1 MKKLTLLKA
10 FFLLCA
16 LIVGSSSAWAD
27 EEPVVTADFTTAAVG
42 NSNYTNTWT
51 YGDWSLTNCANNNKG
66 WAYIRCGGKGGSSAT
81 STTTSTTTIQGTKK
95 IDYDIKEVKVYHNGT
110 SNNDFTVNSVVL
122 EVSSVSNFSSISN
135 KIELTP
141 TITKE
146 TAGTVSFTTGAPYAS
161 GSYYRVT
168 INWTVKGKKNYGLDV
183 TKVDFYEDAAAKT
196 ATTTT
201 ISDANLTSVD
211 LKDGTAAGSLSAS
224 VTAGGNPV
232 AGASVSWESSNP
244 EFATI
249 ADDGT
254 VTLVAVGTTTITA
267 TYAGNDDY
275 YGSSTTYDLEVTDT
289 RTATVTTIDD
299 SSIINTDLKNG
310 TAAGTITASVTAGGD
325 PVLGATVTWESS
337 DPTVATITDGGVV
350 TLVKVGTTTITASY
364 AGGGSYAASSDTYEL
379 TVVDSE
385 QKNPVTIQMTN
396 SLFGQDVHTSGG
408 KSTEELT
415 FIGYQDNVK
424 VTYYVPD
431 ESYYY
436 FNTSNTRPYNT
447 CTLTYGAPAG
457 YVITKIDFTSDGT
470 NWHDATPSVGE
481 MTDTKTWEGFDQEV
495 TFSWETSGT
504 RVKTVVVTLA
514 EVVTLTPAKTYTTLT
529 SAYALNFTDVSGLEA
544 YIAKD
549 GVSEGSV
556 KMTQVNKV
564 PANTGLVLKAT
575 TPNSAVNIPV
585 FDGTGAD
592 DVSGN
597 LMVGSATET
606 TAIEKDGGYI
616 LSNGV
621 FQPASAGTLAAGK
634 AYLQIAVT
642 SARSLEMS
650 FDDATTAIN
659 GIEEVAP
666 VNVKTRKVVKNG
678 RLVIET
684 ANGEFTIDG
693 ARMK

>member
-1 MKKLTLLKA
+1 MKKLTFWKSL
-10 FFLLCA
+10 FLLFA
-16 LIVGSSSAWAD
+16 LIVGSTNAWAQA
-27 EEPVVTADFTTAAVG
+27 PVNTVLWAEDFSGYSNKTVPSGEISNSHTGTTVYDSGNVTYACADGGTTTQVYVDTNGPHTDANNANLLISKGNGTFTVSGIPTGSATELTLSYEKSGKGTLSVSTSTAGVTISGSTITTNGASTIALTFKNTN
-42 NSNYTNTWT
+42 NSNNLRI
-51 YGDWSLTNCANNNKG
+51 DDISLIVKTA
-66 WAYIRCGGKGGSSAT
+66 GSST
-81 STTTSTTTIQGTKK
+81 S
-95 IDYDIKEVKVYHNGT
+95 
-110 SNNDFTVNSVVL
+110 
-122 EVSSVSNFSSISN
+122 
-135 KIELTP
+135 
-141 TITKE
+141 
-146 TAGTVSFTTGAPYAS
+146 
-161 GSYYRVT
+161 
-168 INWTVKGKKNYGLDV
+168 
-183 TKVDFYEDAAAKT
+183 KT

-201 ISDANLTSVD
+201 ISATGIANTD
-211 LKDGTAAGSLSAS
+211 LKNGTAAGSLSAS
-224 VTAGGNPV
+224 VTVTEGGATVSGAIVKWSSDDEDV
-232 AGASVSWESSNP
+232 AKVNETSGV
-244 EFATI
+244 
-249 ADDGT
+249 
-254 VTLVAVGTTTITA
+254 VTLVGVGSAIITA
-267 TYAGNDDY
+267 SYDGDDTYAE
-275 YGSSTTYDLEVTDT
+275 SSDTYELTVTDT
-289 RTATVTTIDD
+289 RTATITTIDD
-299 SSIINTDLKNG
+299 AGITNTDLKNG
-310 TAAGTITASVTAGGD
+310 TAAGTLTAGVTAGGD

-364 AGGGSYAASSDTYEL
+364 AGGGSYAASSGTYVL
-379 TVVDSE
+379 NVVNTE
-385 QKNPVTIQMTN
+385 QQNPVTIQMTN
-396 SLFGQDVHTSGG
+396 SLFGQEVYTSST
-408 KSTEELT
+408 KSKEELT

-431 ESYYY
+431 NSNYY

-457 YVITKIDFTSDGT
+457 YVITEIDFTSDGS
-470 NWHDATPSVGE
+470 NWKTATPSVGE
-481 MTDTKTWEGFDQEV
+481 MTATKKWEGFDKEV
-495 TFSWETSGT
+495 TFSWEESGT

-529 SAYALNFTDVSGLEA
+529 SAYPLDFTNVSGLKA
-544 YIAKD
+544 FIAKD

-556 KMTQVNKV
+556 KMAQVNKV

-575 TPNSAVNIPV
+575 TPNSAVNVPV

-597 LMVGSATET
+597 LMKGSATET

-634 AYLQIAVT
+634 AYLQFAVT

-659 GIEEVAP
+659 GIEEVAS

>member
-1 MKKLTLLKA
+1 MKKLTFWKSL
-10 FFLLCA
+10 FLLCA
-16 LIVGSSSAWAD
+16 LIVGTSTSWAD
-27 EEPVVTADFTTAAVG
+27 ETYNLTPDGTSTGSSSSSYITSLTEFTYDGITWKMNQWNPSSLQIKTNQDNATSEFRFYNTTAFEGRIKQVVISFQALGLKDTDNPGFMFVGGTSEVTATTGGTQGTWNSTDKTLTWTPGASDNYTYFALYQNGKVATGTNKLATSDAIVVTYE
-42 NSNYTNTWT
+42 S
-51 YGDWSLTNCANNNKG
+51 
-66 WAYIRCGGKGGSSAT
+66 
-81 STTTSTTTIQGTKK
+81 
-95 IDYDIKEVKVYHNGT
+95 
-110 SNNDFTVNSVVL
+110 
-122 EVSSVSNFSSISN
+122 
-135 KIELTP
+135 
-141 TITKE
+141 
-146 TAGTVSFTTGAPYAS
+146 S
-161 GSYYRVT
+161 GS
-168 INWTVKGKKNYGLDV
+168 
-183 TKVDFYEDAAAKT
+183 T

-201 ISDANLTSVD
+201 ITSTGITNTD
-211 LKDGTAAGSLSAS
+211 LKNGTAAGSLSAS
-224 VTAGGNPV
+224 VTVTEGGAAVTGATVKWSSDDEDV
-232 AGASVSWESSNP
+232 ATVDENTGV
-244 EFATI
+244 
-249 ADDGT
+249 

-267 TYAGNDDY
+267 SYEGDDTYAA
-275 YGSSTTYDLEVTDT
+275 STDTYELTVTDT

-299 SSIINTDLKNG
+299 AGITNTDLKNG
-310 TAAGTITASVTAGGD
+310 TAAGTLTANVTSGGD

-364 AGGGSYAASSDTYEL
+364 AGGGAFAASSDTYEL

-396 SLFGQDVHTSGG
+396 SLFGQDVHTSGTA
-408 KSTEELT
+408 KEDLT

-424 VTYYVPD
+424 VTYYVPKD
-431 ESYYY
+431 SYYY

-447 CTLTYGAPAG
+447 CTLTYGAPEG
-457 YVITKIDFTSDGT
+457 YVITEIDFTSDGS
-470 NWHDATPSVGE
+470 NWNDATPSVGE
-481 MTDTKTWEGFDQEV
+481 MTATKIWEGFDKEV
-495 TFSWETSGT
+495 TFSWETTGT

-529 SAYALNFTDVSGLEA
+529 SAYALDFTTVSDDLKA

-575 TPNSAVNIPV
+575 TPNSAVNVPV

-592 DVSGN
+592 DVTGN
-597 LMVGSATET
+597 KMVGNATET
-606 TAIEKDGGYI
+606 TAIERDGGYI

-621 FQPASAGTLAAGK
+621 FQPADAGTLAAGK

-642 SARSLEMS
+642 SARSLVMS

>member
-1 MKKLTLLKA
+1 MKRNLLLKTML
-10 FFLLCA
+10 LLCA
-16 LIVGSSSAWAD
+16 LIVGSGSVRAEEIAAYTFSIIKPSSGA
-27 EEPVVTADFTTAAVG
+27 VTDYTKSKDMEIDGITWNVPG
-42 NSNYTNTWT
+42 NWYAT
-51 YGDWSLTNCANNNKG
+51 GQLR
-66 WAYIRCGGKGGSSAT
+66 IGGKSISNVDRVITGKG
-81 STTTSTTTIQGTKK
+81 TISDEISK
-95 IDYDIKEVKVYHNGT
+95 IVVNHAGVNSDNLV
-110 SNNDFTVNSVVL
+110 VNSVTLTVASDASFT
-122 EVSSVSNFSSISN
+122 EDVITKTVTPTIGKNTAGNF
-135 KIELTP
+135 ELTP
-141 TITKE
+141 NVTCPANSYYKIAFNITNSNSSNYALTLNSIVFYKE
-146 TAGTVSFTTGAPYAS
+146 TAS
-161 GSYYRVT
+161 
-168 INWTVKGKKNYGLDV
+168 
-183 TKVDFYEDAAAKT
+183 KT
-196 ATTTT
+196 ATTTV
-201 ISDANLTSVD
+201 ISTASLTNTD
-211 LKDGTAAGSLSAS
+211 LKNGTTAGSLSAS
-224 VTAGGNPV
+224 VTETEGG
-232 AGASVSWESSNP
+232 
-244 EFATI
+244 
-249 ADDGT
+249 
-254 VTLVAVGTTTITA
+254 
-267 TYAGNDDY
+267 
-275 YGSSTTYDLEVTDT
+275 
-289 RTATVTTIDD
+289 ATV
-299 SSIINTDLKNG
+299 
-310 TAAGTITASVTAGGD
+310 A
-325 PVLGATVTWESS
+325 GATVTWESS
-337 DPTVATITDGGVV
+337 DPTVATITNEGVV
-350 TLVKVGTTTITASY
+350 TLVKVGTTTITATYAGNDTYAVSSDTYELTVSDTRSATVTAIDDAGITNTDLKNGTAAGSFAASVTAGGNPILGATITWTSSDENVATIAGDGTVTLKKVGTTTITASY

-379 TVVDSE
+379 TVVDTE

-396 SLFGQDVHTSGG
+396 SLFGQDVHTSG

-431 ESYYY
+431 DSYYY

-447 CTLTYGAPAG
+447 CSLTYGAPAG
-457 YVITKIDFTSDGT
+457 YVITEIDFTSDGS
-470 NWHDATPSVGE
+470 NWYDATPSVGE
-481 MTDTKTWEGFDQEV
+481 MTATKTWEGFDQEV

-529 SAYALNFTDVSGLEA
+529 SAYALDFTNVSGLEA
-544 YIAKD
+544 FIAKD

-575 TPNSAVNIPV
+575 NPGTAVNVPV

-592 DVSGN
+592 DVEGN
-597 LMVGSATET
+597 KMVGSATET

-621 FQPASAGTLAAGK
+621 FQPADAGTLAAGK